1 MSGFSPVSSV
11 FYIFRSLNRTP
22 DDVQWNAQ
30 GRNKA
35 IVLGQVGIRCRY
47 CAQLPTWSRARGAV
61 YYSASLDGL
70 YQAAQNM
77 AKNHLC
83 RHCRL
88 IPDNTRGKL
97 INLRDCKRRAAGG
110 KKYWA
115 EGARV
120 LGVVQNNDG
129 LRFKNSAM
137 GTTHSSNTTNCSH
150 PPAMGCGEGRTP
162 ASADDVKND
171 VGEKNVHQVVAGTP
185 PPPAPPANVDVV
197 ADTVKQEA

>member
-1 MSGFSPVSSV
+1 MPTTQADRIIRSVSLLLWMNHHSNIQDVASHFLSVSG
-11 FYIFRSLNRTP
+11 IINACRTP

-47 CAQLPTWSRARGAV
+47 CARLATWSRARGAV
-61 YYSASLDGL
+61 YYSATLDGL

-88 IPDNTRGKL
+88 IPESNRGKL

-120 LGVVQNNDG
+120 LGVVQSNDG
-129 LRFKNSAM
+129 LRFKNALGS
-137 GTTHSSNTTNCSH
+137 TTN
-150 PPAMGCGEGRTP
+150 A
-162 ASADDVKND
+162 
-171 VGEKNVHQVVAGTP
+171 
-185 PPPAPPANVDVV
+185 
-197 ADTVKQEA
+197 KQGK

>member
-1 MSGFSPVSSV
+1 VDTQNRFRKGFRKGVQQRPLTFTSNS
-11 FYIFRSLNRTP
+11 FTRRNP

-88 IPDNTRGKL
+88 IPGDSRGKL
-97 INLRDCKRRAAGG
+97 ISLRDCKRRAAGG

-120 LGVVQNNDG
+120 LGVVQSNDG
-129 LRFKNSAM
+129 LIFMKRASR
-137 GTTHSSNTTNCSH
+137 TTNSIQK
-150 PPAMGCGEGRTP
+150 T
-162 ASADDVKND
+162 
-171 VGEKNVHQVVAGTP
+171 
-185 PPPAPPANVDVV
+185 
-197 ADTVKQEA
+197 